1 VTDRSRRVLIPGVYY
16 VFYRP
21 PQSVTAAVTPSDQRR
36 PPRRP
41 RAAKAL
47 QTTEKEA
54 EVEPLEGLYD
64 RRQMKR
70 KQQVLNDRRRALPT
84 AKAFPVCEIGGVTYI
99 LNPNVE
105 IIIGLLRSD
114 K

>member
-1 VTDRSRRVLIPGVYY
+1 MTDRTRRVLIPGVYY

-21 PQSVTAAVTPSDQRR
+21 PKSSTVVATPSDQRR

-41 RAAKAL
+41 RAAKTA
-47 QTTEKEA
+47 EKEA
-54 EVEPLEGLYD
+54 EVVEPLEGLYD
-64 RRQMKR
+64 RRQVKR
-70 KQQVLNDRRRALPT
+70 KQQVIGDRRRALQT

-105 IIIGLLRSD
+105 IIIGLLRSSD